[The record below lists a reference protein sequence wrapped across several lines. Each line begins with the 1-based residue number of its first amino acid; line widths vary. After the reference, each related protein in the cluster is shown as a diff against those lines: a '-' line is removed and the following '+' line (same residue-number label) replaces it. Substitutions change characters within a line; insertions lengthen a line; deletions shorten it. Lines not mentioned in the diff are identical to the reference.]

1 MLDTAHYAGKGY
13 GISSGSSPFSTS
25 NVKHCFFPVLVSV
38 DTLFP
43 SPSLF
48 LGLIVC
54 QSELGKSGSCGPE
67 RSLTTQTKGPLLLVV
82 NIFVKSWWH

>member
-1 MLDTAHYAGKGY
+1 MLDTAHYAGKGH

-25 NVKHCFFPVLVSV
+25 NAKHCFFLVQVSV
-38 DTLFP
+38 DTLLP

-48 LGLIVC
+48 LGIVC
-54 QSELGKSGSCGPE
+54 QSELRKFGGCGPE

-82 NIFVKSWWH
+82 NTVKSWWH